1 MKKNTTKSKLFDFS
15 VIEDQKTMED
25 FLSNILE
32 SSTEYSIIATDLDGN
47 IILWNE
53 GAHQIYGYA
62 PEEMIGKV
70 HMEILHA
77 PEDLKAG
84 LPKKIMSDTL
94 NNGKCEKTIVRV
106 RKNGERFTARLVMTV
121 RHDAAN
127 NPIGFLLISKDIS
140 NEIEL
145 TQRAEKKFQGLLES
159 APDAIV
165 IVGKMGVITLVN
177 AQTEKLFGYQREE
190 LLGQKIEILIPDR
203 YRGKHPGHR
212 DQYFAAPRARAM
224 GEGLELYGLRKDGTE
239 FPVEISLNPLET
251 EEGMLVSSAI
261 RDVTV
266 QRKISMQLAE
276 ERNNALE
283 KIAEL
288 ERFQKLTVGR
298 ELKMIEL
305 KKEIEELKKRLQ
317 E

>member
-239 FPVEISLNPLET
+239 FPIDVSLSPFKSN
-251 EEGMLVSSAI
+251 
-261 RDVTV
+261 
-266 QRKISMQLAE
+266 
-276 ERNNALE
+276 
-283 KIAEL
+283 
-288 ERFQKLTVGR
+288 
-298 ELKMIEL
+298 
-305 KKEIEELKKRLQ
+305 
-317 E
+317 